1 MWPRFNNSSR
11 LWWRLVF
18 QVMTPQAVF
27 LWSKNGPKQS
37 IVVIN
42 HWLNVILL
50 IILNLYMSTAGMQFK
65 KTAKCF
71 TSPCFVMLCDW
82 HLVSQNHMFA
92 YVNLCDLNFY
102 TLCSFLINT
111 LRMFP
116 RVGEHTHTHI
126 TWLNRCIALQICIL
140 PRANNFDSNQ
150 LTKQWRTV
158 ECSLLKS
165 FFIPVRTRKFWECIG
180 IL

>member
-1 MWPRFNNSSR
+1 
-11 LWWRLVF
+11 
-18 QVMTPQAVF
+18 MTPQAVVLGLDYF
-27 LWSKNGPKQS
+27 HANTGPKIDFFLKAKYS
-37 IVVIN
+37 CNKPLIKCYIVN
-42 HWLNVILL
+42 YLKF
-50 IILNLYMSTAGMQFK
+50 YMPTAGMQLK

-111 LRMFP
+111 LCMFP
-116 RVGEHTHTHI
+116 RVGEHTRI
-126 TWLNRCIALQICIL
+126 TWLNCCIALQICIL

-150 LTKQWRTV
+150 LTKEWRTV